1 MARGFSLVEMLVAV
15 TMMALA
21 AAGLAQALGAASRAN
36 RGAHA
41 TTVATLLAQQ
51 KMEQLR
57 GLLWTVDASGVA
69 RSDSALVPSPSGALD
84 RNTPGY
90 CDFADA
96 NGHALGGGDP
106 QPAGAIYAR
115 RWSIDPLPPN
125 PGNTLVVQVT
135 VTAAGTSHSTG
146 EAHLVTVRTRKAW

>member
-15 TMMALA
+15 TMMAVA

-36 RGAHA
+36 RGAH
-41 TTVATLLAQQ
+41 TTSVATLLAQQ

-57 GLLWTVDASGVA
+57 GLLWTVDASGLP
-69 RSDSALVPSPSGALD
+69 RSDSALAPSPSGALD
-84 RNTPGY
+84 QNTPGY

-96 NGHALGGGDP
+96 NGHALGGGAP
-106 QPAGAIYAR
+106 PPAGAIYAR
-115 RWSIDPLPPN
+115 RWSIDPLPQN

-135 VTAAGTSHSTG
+135 VTAAGTRHSID
-146 EAHLVTVRTRKAW
+146 EVHLVTVRTRKAW